1 MKFILASIPLLLAAG
16 CFYLKEPGSS
26 PENPAVLPDGTV
38 IPVPF
43 NYSTLVY
50 YLVTFAAAARWAI
63 VEWKHRTL
71 VKAGKKDDNRD
82 GEEDKT

>member
-1 MKFILASIPLLLAAG
+1 MKFILSSFPLLLVAG

-26 PENPAVLPDGTV
+26 PRQPEVKPDGTV
-38 IPVPF
+38 VPVPF
-43 NYSTLVY
+43 DYNALVY
-50 YLVTFAAAARWAI
+50 YLLAIIAAARWAI

-82 GEEDKT
+82 GEEDKV